1 MGCCS
6 CLRTVGLLLIK
17 NFVLQFRSWVFTI
30 FELILP
36 VAYIAVLV
44 ALRFQFE
51 QIHHEERRWDPVS
64 ISNVSDIEINSII
77 PFVFPL
83 GMDSNLTNWKKIVLF
98 TPETDEVKDIAY
110 RFKKMAYFLDF
121 FVDVEFRKN
130 ESVMIEFLAAQ
141 KNDSDELYFSKYLGG
156 ISLNNTKKAN
166 GTQFEYRIHF
176 DDKLRVAVNASK
188 LEGLLNVTSL
198 QDLIQQIV
206 SKKISIHN
214 LTIGVEESMITAKG

>member
-17 NFVLQFRSWVFTI
+17 NFVLQFRSWIFTI

-51 QIHHEERRWDPVS
+51 QIHHEERKWEPIS
-64 ISNVSDIEINSII
+64 ISNASNIEISSII

-83 GMDSNLTNWKKIVLF
+83 GKDTNFANWKKIILF
-98 TPETDEVKDIAY
+98 TPETDEVKEIAY
-110 RFKKMAYFLDF
+110 RFKKMAYFSELF
-121 FVDVEFRKN
+121 FDVEFRKN
-130 ESVMIEFLAAQ
+130 ESAMIDFLNAQ

-176 DDKLRVAVNASK
+176 DDKLRLAVNASK
-188 LEGLLNVTSL
+188 LEGLLNATSF
-198 QDLIQQIV
+198 QDLIQKIV
-206 SKKISIHN
+206 SGKISIHN
-214 LTIGVEESMITAKG
+214 LTTSAGKSTIAAKG